1 MAVTYLTGATDI
13 EVDPISRIEGH
24 LGVKLDTDANGFVNK
39 ADVHGNLWRGF
50 ENFLIGREP
59 NDAITFVQRI
69 CGVCPVPHGTTSLYA
84 VEAVYGYNDN
94 FQTFSTLTDAKGV
107 PPKAMYIR
115 NLVLSAEF
123 LMSSITHFYHLAA
136 PSYVQGPAVPPWTP
150 YWDDSYYHPL
160 LISKGHG
167 AQGDGSASTSGQQG
181 ALPLNAANGFSKD
194 LWSAV
199 IKQYVKALRIRRLTF
214 EAGAMFAGRMPM
226 TSAWIAGGVSTDNT
240 ADLQAKC
247 QKFHDMIVEVGVFV
261 ASEYVPTL
269 LALGALYPNF
279 DNFSN
284 ADLLNTAAAGL
295 WQLAG
300 QNNATEAPSSG
311 NTGWGAGVGNFIS
324 WGGFPNTDGTLGT
337 PRGYY
342 LKGGATGAITSG
354 DVLANLREHVTH
366 SRYEYT
372 TARAIAAGY
381 SSGGVSDPATVN
393 RTIPKRDGGAT
404 QYSWLKAPRWTVSG
418 NPTPM
423 EVGPLACMM
432 VSGVWRDDETTY
444 LKDTIPGFSAYLKTV
459 TGSPSGVGVDPAM
472 INPDLAVAL
481 VVTGLAALQLVGG
494 ILVDNGTSGTN
505 ISSLPT
511 SGIVAA
517 YYAPNAI
524 IVDAPGQYPLVS
536 YILGLKSGISTIDRL
551 RARAVQ
557 SLVLVQKMIGAVG
570 KSSTSP
576 TFPALDTTGTGSRPA
591 VAAGWLQQ
599 LMWESKAPVS
609 GGAIKATWNSKTT
622 PTGLKTGF
630 GATEAPRGAL
640 MHFCTIDGGKIT
652 AYQCVV
658 PTTWNAGPKDVND
671 ANGPMEESMMRVPYS
686 AQSTAFTTSNGT
698 AITAG
703 GGVEAMRVAQSFDP
717 CIACAVH

>member
-1 MAVTYLTGATDI
+1 MAVTYLTGATDV

-94 FQTFSTLTDAKGV
+94 FQTFSTLTDSKGV
-107 PPKAMYIR
+107 PPKAMFIR

-160 LISKGHG
+160 LVSKGHG

-181 ALPLNAANGFSKD
+181 ALPLNGSNGFSKD

-226 TSAWIAGGVSTDNT
+226 TSAWIAGGVSTDST
-240 ADLQAKC
+240 ADLTSKC
-247 QKFHDMIVEVGVFV
+247 QKFHDMIQEVGVFV
-261 ASEYVPTL
+261 ATEYVPTL

-279 DNFSN
+279 DNLDN
-284 ADLLNTAAAGL
+284 ATLLNTAASGL
-295 WQLAG
+295 WVLAG
-300 QNNATEAPSSG
+300 QNNATEAPTSG

-324 WGGFPNTDGTLGT
+324 WGGFPNSDGTLGT

-342 LKGGATGAITSG
+342 LKGGVTSGITSG
-354 DVLANLREHVTH
+354 DVLANLREHVAH

-372 TARAIAAGY
+372 TARALTAGY
-381 SSGGVSDPATVN
+381 SADGVSNPATVN
-393 RTIPKRDGGAT
+393 RTIPKRDGGTT
-404 QYSWLKAPRWTVSG
+404 QYSWLKAPRWNVGTSASPVWK
-418 NPTPM
+418 PM
-423 EVGPLACMM
+423 EVGPLACMFIQ
-432 VSGVWRDDETTY
+432 GVWTEGGA
-444 LKDTIPGFSAYLKTV
+444 LSGQIPGFTAYTKSV
-459 TGSPSGVGVDPAM
+459 TGTPAYSGLDPAM

-481 VVTGLAALQLVGG
+481 VVTGLAAVQIGAA
-494 ILVDNGTSGTN
+494 IYDNGAAGTD
-505 ISSLPT
+505 IRTLSYSAIT
-511 SGIVAA
+511 GA
-517 YYAPNAI
+517 YYNANAV
-524 IVDAPGQYPLVS
+524 IVDAPSGFPGVT
-536 YILGLKSGISTIDRL
+536 YIASLKSGLSTIDRI

-557 SLVLVQKMIGAVG
+557 SLVLVQKILGSIG
-570 KSSTSP
+570 KSATSP
-576 TFPALDTTGTGSRPA
+576 TFPALDTSGTGSRPA
-591 VAAGWLQQ
+591 PSAGWLQQ
-599 LMWESKAPVS
+599 LMWESKSPS
-609 GGAIKATWNSKTT
+609 GIAATWNAKTT
-622 PTGLKTGF
+622 PTTLKTGF

-640 MHFCTIDGGKIT
+640 MHFCTINGGKIT

-658 PTTWNAGPKDVND
+658 PTTWNAGPKDVTG

-686 AQSTAFTTSNGT
+686 AQQTTYTTSNNT